1 MTLIKYSPVKEFENL
16 HNNLMRYFDDFPT
29 FRKTFS
35 DDFTP
40 RMDIV
45 EKDDTILI
53 KAEVPGVDKKDINI
67 SVQDR
72 VLTIEGEKKQ
82 ESVDEN
88 SNYYR
93 AERVYGAFKRQFEL
107 PEEVETEK
115 VDAKYENGILTI
127 DLKKKEVVKPE
138 TKVIKV
144 K

>member
-29 FRKTFS
+29 FRNSFAE
-35 DDFTP
+35 DFAP
-40 RMDIV
+40 RIDIV
-45 EKDDTILI
+45 EKDDAIVI

-67 SVQDR
+67 SVRDR
-72 VLTIEGEKKQ
+72 VLTIEGEKKN
-82 ESVDEN
+82 EVVDNN

-93 AERVYGAFKRQFEL
+93 TERTFGAFKRQFEL

-115 VDAKYENGILTI
+115 VDAKYDNGILTI
-127 DLKKKEVVKPE
+127 DLKKREVVKPE
-138 TKVIKV
+138 AKVIKV

>member
-16 HNNLMRYFDDFPT
+16 HNNLLRYFDDFPT
-29 FRKTFS
+29 FRKSFAE
-35 DDFTP
+35 DFAP

-45 EKDDTILI
+45 EKDDAILI

-67 SVQDR
+67 SVKDR
-72 VLTIEGEKKQ
+72 VLTIEGEKKN
-82 ESVDEN
+82 EVVDQN

-93 AERVYGAFKRQFEL
+93 TERVFGSFKRQFEL

-127 DLKKKEVVKPE
+127 DLKKREVVKPE
-138 TKVIKV
+138 AKVIKV